1 MKTQEM
7 KTHVKI
13 VAWLYI
19 VMGLLGILSALV
31 VGALILGGGLISGD
45 DTAIRVTTI
54 VAIVL
59 GSLVVL
65 LSVPG
70 VVAGVGLLGFK
81 PWARILA
88 IILSVLNLPGFPI
101 GTLVGIYSL
110 WVLLDSETSLLFESK
125 GQHEV
130 VDLN

>member
-1 MKTQEM
+1 MR
-7 KTHVKI
+7 THIKI

-19 VMGLLGILSALV
+19 VMGLLGILLALV
-31 VGALILGGGLISGD
+31 VGALIAGGGLISGD

-54 VAIVL
+54 VSIIL
-59 GSLVVL
+59 GGLVIL

-70 VVAGVGLLGFK
+70 VVAGIGLLSFK

-101 GTLVGIYSL
+101 GTLVGIYAL
-110 WVLLDSETSLLFESK
+110 WALLDSESSRLFE
-125 GQHEV
+125 GTAQLDV
-130 VDLN
+130 APPD

>member
-1 MKTQEM
+1 MKTYEM
-7 KTHVKI
+7 RTHIKI

-19 VMGLLGILSALV
+19 VMGLLGILLALV
-31 VGALILGGGLISGD
+31 VGALIAGGGLISGD

-54 VAIVL
+54 VSIIL
-59 GSLVVL
+59 GGLVIL

-70 VVAGVGLLGFK
+70 VVAGIGLLSFK

-101 GTLVGIYSL
+101 GTLVGIYAL
-110 WVLLDSETSLLFESK
+110 WALLDSESSRLFE
-125 GQHEV
+125 GTAQLDV
-130 VDLN
+130 APPD

>member
-1 MKTQEM
+1 MR
-7 KTHVKI
+7 THIKI

-19 VMGLLGILSALV
+19 VMGLLGILLALV
-31 VGALILGGGLISGD
+31 VGALIAGGGLISGD

-54 VAIVL
+54 VSIIL
-59 GSLVVL
+59 GGLVIL

-70 VVAGVGLLGFK
+70 VVAGIGLLSFK

-101 GTLVGIYSL
+101 GTLVGIYAL
-110 WVLLDSETSLLFESK
+110 WALLDSESSRLFEGK
-125 GQHEV
+125 AQLDV
-130 VDLN
+130 APPD

>member
-19 VMGLLGILSALV
+19 VMGLLGILLALV

-81 PWARILA
+81 PWARILT

-110 WVLLDSETSLLFESK
+110 WVLLDSETSSYLK
-125 GQHEV
+125 
-130 VDLN
+130 

>member
-125 GQHEV
+125 GQPEV

>member
-19 VMGLLGILSALV
+19 VMGFLGILIALV
-31 VGALILGGGLISGD
+31 VGAIILGGGLISGD
-45 DTAIRVTTI
+45 DTAIRVTAI
-54 VAIVL
+54 VAVIL
-59 GSLVVL
+59 GGLVIL

-70 VVAGVGLLGFK
+70 VVAGIGLLSFK
-81 PWARILA
+81 PWARILT

-110 WVLLDSETSLLFESK
+110 WALLDSETSLLFE
-125 GQHEV
+125 GNNPPVIPEG
-130 VDLN
+130 